1 MTSMGSPVGT
11 ITGSRLEGV
20 EQHADGTSMTIPA
33 ADARLSR
40 ATCTVKK
47 RHDQTDN
54 ERNEESG
61 EFDHRFTWR
70 RPEAR

>member
-1 MTSMGSPVGT
+1 
-11 ITGSRLEGV
+11 
-20 EQHADGTSMTIPA
+20 MTIPA

-61 EFDHRFTWR
+61 EFEHRLTWR
-70 RPEAR
+70 RPVGR